1 MAPGCWLLCD
11 DVDGAQFK
19 NLLCRCLSFRP
30 HDERPDQP
38 TDSKSEQRKSPVE
51 GICAEAM
58 LEGGITVI
66 RLFCACS
73 AHVFKGHVLR
83 IAIRWRG
90 NRKVEGSGVPLNMAK
105 KDSERVETSILPLKY
120 VDAIE
125 DIFHA
130 VLAIALLIIGIG
142 AFFFSIQRLIETAPF
157 FPNGM
162 IQGVNDILFI
172 VIILEILRTVISRF
186 TDGVYQLDKFLIIGV
201 IAAVRHILTVGASL
215 TLESGKSD
223 EAFDRAIFEM
233 GLNALIVVAL
243 VFAIFLSKN
252 AHRDK

>member
-1 MAPGCWLLCD
+1 
-11 DVDGAQFK
+11 
-19 NLLCRCLSFRP
+19 
-30 HDERPDQP
+30 
-38 TDSKSEQRKSPVE
+38 
-51 GICAEAM
+51 
-58 LEGGITVI
+58 
-66 RLFCACS
+66 
-73 AHVFKGHVLR
+73 
-83 IAIRWRG
+83 
-90 NRKVEGSGVPLNMAK
+90 MAK
-105 KDSERVETSILPLKY
+105 NERAETSILPLKY
-120 VDAIE
+120 VDLIE
-125 DIFHA
+125 DVFHA
-130 VLAIALLIIGIG
+130 ILAIALLIIGIG
-142 AFFFSIQRLIETAPF
+142 AFFFSVKRLFETEPF

-215 TLESGKSD
+215 TLESGKSN

-252 AHRDK
+252 AHRKA

>member
-1 MAPGCWLLCD
+1 
-11 DVDGAQFK
+11 
-19 NLLCRCLSFRP
+19 
-30 HDERPDQP
+30 
-38 TDSKSEQRKSPVE
+38 
-51 GICAEAM
+51 
-58 LEGGITVI
+58 
-66 RLFCACS
+66 
-73 AHVFKGHVLR
+73 
-83 IAIRWRG
+83 
-90 NRKVEGSGVPLNMAK
+90 MAK
-105 KDSERVETSILPLKY
+105 KEIESEEKVFGEKSIFPLKY
-120 VDAIE
+120 VDMME

-130 VLAIALLIIGIG
+130 VLALALLGIGIG
-142 AFFFSIQRLIETAPF
+142 AFFFSIKRLIETAPF

-215 TLESGKSD
+215 TLQTGKSD
-223 EAFDRAIFEM
+223 VAFERAIYEM

-252 AHRDK
+252 AHRRK

>member
-1 MAPGCWLLCD
+1 MAD
-11 DVDGAQFK
+11 KENSQ
-19 NLLCRCLSFRP
+19 NL
-30 HDERPDQP
+30 
-38 TDSKSEQRKSPVE
+38 
-51 GICAEAM
+51 A
-58 LEGGITVI
+58 
-66 RLFCACS
+66 
-73 AHVFKGHVLR
+73 
-83 IAIRWRG
+83 
-90 NRKVEGSGVPLNMAK
+90 
-105 KDSERVETSILPLKY
+105 ETSILPLKY
-120 VDAIE
+120 VDFIE

-130 VLAIALLIIGIG
+130 ILALALFVIGVG
-142 AFFFSIQRLIETAPF
+142 AFIFSIKRLIETAPF

-223 EAFDRAIFEM
+223 TGFQRAIVEM

-243 VFAIFLSKN
+243 VFAIFMSKS
-252 AHRDK
+252 AHRRR